1 MIKTDLKFK
10 LTKDEYEQVKGA
22 IDESLTIEGIAAVVI
37 DENLAGHVEVTI
49 KSHTL
54 SAAVQAVCNLRAKVT
69 E

>member
-37 DENLAGHVEVTI
+37 DENFAGHVEVVI
-49 KSHTL
+49 KSRTL